1 MMSTGPLRAVRHR
14 TLHAEPAYRGTSWAP
29 HATHNAQN
37 GAYFASLITVA
48 HLSLCGGPGRS
59 HICCETTT
67 ARGIVSSVK
76 LWGSKLDA
84 LPEAMTNTTTMRAVH
99 RGCPLTQTLKPPKPP
114 PHLAYDSRSAV
125 FEPSSIVCR
134 ASINCPW
141 DINPTPRHLP
151 SGGSGPAAKP
161 QTTGRFF
168 RRISLSG
175 QPLASS
181 RHLIGSLRS
190 YEVVASK
197 IP

>member
-1 MMSTGPLRAVRHR
+1 MFCFFDCCCASVTLRRTREVSHLLRGDDSKGHR
-14 TLHAEPAYRGTSWAP
+14 LSSFGVP
-29 HATHNAQN
+29 
-37 GAYFASLITVA
+37 SLM
-48 HLSLCGGPGRS
+48 L
-59 HICCETTT
+59 
-67 ARGIVSSVK
+67 
-76 LWGSKLDA
+76 

-134 ASINCPW
+134 ASINRPW

-181 RHLIGSLRS
+181 RRLLALVALMRWWLPRS
-190 YEVVASK
+190 PEFEEQDFLV
-197 IP
+197 PC